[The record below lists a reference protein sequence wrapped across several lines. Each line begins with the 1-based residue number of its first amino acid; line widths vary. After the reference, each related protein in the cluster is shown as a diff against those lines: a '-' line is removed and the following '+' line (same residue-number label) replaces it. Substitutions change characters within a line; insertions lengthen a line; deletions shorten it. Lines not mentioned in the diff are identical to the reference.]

1 MVRSSFDFPAS
12 RTALP
17 TLEGWAM
24 LLAFHHRTSLCLGIC
39 LLVIKQAFYHPGLF
53 LPGHGI
59 LAITLKVSQCDRA
72 VVFFIDQ
79 SFSKIVKGVSSPH
92 VIDSI

>member
-1 MVRSSFDFPAS
+1 
-12 RTALP
+12 
-17 TLEGWAM
+17 M

-39 LLVIKQAFYHPGLF
+39 LLIIKQAFYHPGLF

-59 LAITLKVSQCDRA
+59 FAITLKVSQGDRA

-79 SFSKIVKGVSSPH
+79 SFSKIVKGVPSPH